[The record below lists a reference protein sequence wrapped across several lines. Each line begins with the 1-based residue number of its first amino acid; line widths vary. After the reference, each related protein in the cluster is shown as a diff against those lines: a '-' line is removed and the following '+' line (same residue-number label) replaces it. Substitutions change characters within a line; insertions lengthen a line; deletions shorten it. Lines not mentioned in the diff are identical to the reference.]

1 MSSNNIDF
9 IRQPNVQ
16 LLWEIISEQLVL
28 NSKPEKIRKDIYN
41 VLTQNIRGFYTNEN
55 EKIGSLVGLNK
66 KYIAVLVQYINTN
79 YSKTQTDKISIFE
92 QELKQKQSEF
102 NQLMTLQV
110 PPVPN
115 FKDEVTDIP
124 MTEMEVAIKR
134 ASEMR
139 NYDLE
144 AINASRQAP
153 NQLINNLKVAPA
165 QIRIS
170 DNLDSR
176 VLNKDIIDLNFDV
189 SKNIKWGSKNNRITW
204 ADDDNN
210 VVKKE
215 EVVPDEMDTLFKKLK
230 KVPNI
235 TLSEEIDRI
244 QILESKI
251 DVILQLL
258 MDYKSVFIN
267 GSTSS
272 SL

>member
-41 VLTQNIRGFYTNEN
+41 VLTQNIRNFYTNEN

-79 YSKTQTDKISIFE
+79 YSKIETNNKTSNFE
-92 QELKQKQSEF
+92 QELKQKQTEF

-110 PPVPN
+110 PPIPN
-115 FKDEVTDIP
+115 FRDDANDSP
-124 MTEMEVAIKR
+124 MTEMEVAIKK
-134 ASEMR
+134 ASDMR

-144 AINASRQAP
+144 VINASRQAP
-153 NQLINNLKVAPA
+153 AQLSNNLKATPS

-170 DNLDSR
+170 ENLDSR
-176 VLNKDIIDLNFDV
+176 VLNKDIINLNFDV
-189 SKNIKWGSKNNRITW
+189 SKNIKFGSKNNRITW
-204 ADDDNN
+204 ADH
-210 VVKKE
+210 
-215 EVVPDEMDTLFKKLK
+215 DTLLKEVATDEVDALFQKLK
-230 KVPNI
+230 KVEGVTPFV
-235 TLSEEIDRI
+235 EVIDRI
-244 QILESKI
+244 QVLESKI
-251 DVILQLL
+251 DLILQLL
-258 MDYKSVFIN
+258 KDYKSVFSN
-267 GSTSS
+267 ESTSS